1 VEHQVTPHQKVAR
14 PDRIW
19 IHEEGCAVNDIDE
32 RLQKLEEAVRKLG
45 HDLNETQ
52 RVIDLLLLNDP
63 ECEVTKHF
71 VERAKKNREYKIEL
85 KKTQEKIGV
94 CGVK

>member
-1 VEHQVTPHQKVAR
+1 M
-14 PDRIW
+14 
-19 IHEEGCAVNDIDE
+19 NDIDE